1 MALLLDD
8 DEVFVS
14 TASAPPQP
22 AQPGVRIV
30 SDSEPEM
37 SDFTPLCAAAPSSR
51 TAASTSSTAAATQH
65 RERSPVSAGAPVTL
79 PLRGGDGMEK
89 MEALLFGKT
98 KVALVRDGSVV
109 GLKRSADEAFGAAVS
124 RTPVAQRTS
133 LAPLCDGRTNGS
145 STQPKIVSAARSLS
159 SPSPQQELSSTMS
172 LETVTTTPH
181 ERSSRAF
188 VSTSPEHPCGSP
200 FASPSALP
208 TPTLSASAR
217 EQTAVENPSS
227 SVATQST
234 KMQMKL
240 SDFFSKMACKR

>member
-8 DEVFVS
+8 EEVFVG
-14 TASAPPQP
+14 TANAPPQP
-22 AQPGVRIV
+22 AQPGARIV
-30 SDSEPEM
+30 LDSASETT
-37 SDFTPLCAAAPSSR
+37 DFTPLCAAAPSSK
-51 TAASTSSTAAATQH
+51 TATSAPSTAAATRH
-65 RERSPVSAGAPVTL
+65 RERSPVSAGALVTL

-89 MEALLFGKT
+89 MEALLCGKT
-98 KVALVRDGSVV
+98 KVALVRNGSVV
-109 GLKRSADEAFGAAVS
+109 GLKRSADEAVGAAVF

-133 LAPLCDGRTNGS
+133 LARLCDGRIDAS

-159 SPSPQQELSSTMS
+159 SPSPQQELPSTMS
-172 LETVTTTPH
+172 LETVLTTPH
-181 ERSSRAF
+181 ERSSQAV

-200 FASPSALP
+200 FASPPARP

-217 EQTAVENPSS
+217 EETVVQTPPS
-227 SVATQST
+227 SVATQPA